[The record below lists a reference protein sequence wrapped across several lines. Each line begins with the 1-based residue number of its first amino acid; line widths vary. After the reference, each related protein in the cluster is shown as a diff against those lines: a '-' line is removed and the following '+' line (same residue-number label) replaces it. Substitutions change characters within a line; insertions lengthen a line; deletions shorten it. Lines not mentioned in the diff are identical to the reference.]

1 MNYFN
6 RTETHATSLLPV
18 ILSISLF
25 LTACGSA
32 ANKDAEPVLS
42 TPIVTNT
49 AVTTTQLDE
58 PSFAY
63 LIDPTKLANVRQL
76 SSEDWLTIAKDNYQS
91 KHYAR
96 ALRAANEALSVDSKL
111 VEARQ
116 LAMLSVVKV
125 AENNITSYHDNAL
138 MNDSDKDKFKNSLTH
153 ITTLVNTT
161 ED

>member
-6 RTETHATSLLPV
+6 RTKTHATSLLAV
-18 ILSISLF
+18 ILSTSLF

-32 ANKDAEPVLS
+32 SKKDAEPALS
-42 TPIVTNT
+42 KPVVTNA
-49 AVTTTQLDE
+49 AVTTSQLDE

-63 LIDPTKLANVRQL
+63 LVDSTKSANVRQL
-76 SSEDWLTIAKDNYQS
+76 SSEDWLTIANDNYQS

-111 VEARQ
+111 VAARQ
-116 LAMLSVVKV
+116 LAMLSAVKV
-125 AENNITSYHDNAL
+125 AENNIASYHDHAL
-138 MNDSDKDKFKNSLTH
+138 MNDADKDKFKNALTH